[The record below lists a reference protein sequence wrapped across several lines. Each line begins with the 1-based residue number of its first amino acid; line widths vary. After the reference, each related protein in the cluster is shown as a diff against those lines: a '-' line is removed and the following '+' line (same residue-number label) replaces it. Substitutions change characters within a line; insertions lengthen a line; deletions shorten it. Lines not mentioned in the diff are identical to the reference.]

1 LPPTVSVIADFFPT
15 IKLRRSEGHIRGARG
30 TGSPQLYLYLFPII
44 TLTKAGMA
52 R

>member
-15 IKLRRSEGHIRGARG
+15 IKHRRSERHIRGARG
-30 TGSPQLYLYLFPII
+30 MGLPQLYLFLFPII
-44 TLTKAGMA
+44 ILTEAGMA